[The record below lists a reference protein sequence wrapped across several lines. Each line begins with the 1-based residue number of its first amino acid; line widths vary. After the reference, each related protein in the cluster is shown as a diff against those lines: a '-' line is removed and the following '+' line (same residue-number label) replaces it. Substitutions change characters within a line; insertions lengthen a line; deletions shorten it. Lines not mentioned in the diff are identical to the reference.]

1 LRTANRSRKRRDD
14 MENKPKYATG
24 YIIDDEISEKLDLGS
39 YRLAERMRK
48 NSLSV
53 KEAHEKLKKFS
64 GYKPPIDEDDYET
77 EVFELPKYHLRQA
90 FFDDYLRE
98 IENEAARKAQQV
110 INRVIEKTGCKDNQ
124 IDFEVLIEEKNGEK
138 PRLKIRA
145 KKSFIDYEVYWY
157 NTTLK
162 KHTAA
167 RGILSAIKTGLIYP
181 RKRSK
186 GDVQD

>member
-1 LRTANRSRKRRDD
+1 MITTK
-14 MENKPKYATG
+14 E
-24 YIIDDEISEKLDLGS
+24 ID
-39 YRLAERMRK
+39 
-48 NSLSV
+48 
-53 KEAHEKLKKFS
+53 EKLKKFS

-77 EVFELPKYHLRQA
+77 EVLELPGGL
-90 FFDDYLRE
+90 FDAYLAS
-98 IENEAARKAQQV
+98 IEEETAYKAQQV

-186 GDVQD
+186 GDE

>member
-1 LRTANRSRKRRDD
+1 
-14 MENKPKYATG
+14 M
-24 YIIDDEISEKLDLGS
+24 
-39 YRLAERMRK
+39 K
-48 NSLSV
+48 NI
-53 KEAHEKLKKFS
+53 EDTHEKLKKFS

-77 EVFELPKYHLRQA
+77 EIVELPNGKL
-90 FFDDYLRE
+90 DDFLQS
-98 IENEAARKAQQV
+98 IEVHAESKAELV
-110 INRVIEKTGCKDNQ
+110 IDRLMKRTGCKDNQ

-181 RKRSK
+181 RKRSN